1 MVLHRP
7 VILGGKTMLFE
18 PLRIRN
24 LTLPNRIIMSALD
37 LAYCPDGQVNSRLI
51 NFYEQRA
58 RGGAGLIMIGGTAIH
73 SQGVYGGFV
82 SIHDDSFI
90 KGHQEL
96 TQRVKQHGARIGL
109 QLFHAGAYSLGFNQ
123 GYEVVAPSAVP
134 SGLTRYT
141 PRELTLEEI
150 EQLVECYAQAA
161 ARGQKAGYDVI
172 EFISSAGYL
181 INQFLSPLTNRRNDQ
196 YGGSLENRMRFGLEV
211 AAAIRRQ
218 VGADMVLSVRL
229 SGSDFVPGSHT
240 WREARIFA
248 RELQNASVDFIN
260 ITGGWHQ
267 SRVPQIQAEVPRGN
281 YVYLAQKIREQIDIP
296 IAIGNRINDPAL
308 AEAILQRGQADLISV
323 ARGFLADDEWAV
335 KARSGQADKIRKCI
349 ACMTCLDGVFLE
361 KADLPGVT
369 CAINAQAGMEETRQ
383 IKKPRQQYRVV
394 IIGAGP
400 AGLEAARVAALQGH
414 EVVILEKENHL
425 GGQWRLAS
433 IPPGKEEFYSLIDYY
448 QEVLPAL
455 GVQLKTEV
463 LADVDVVASENPDII
478 LVATGAQPH
487 TPPLPTEAGTQVMQA
502 WQVLA
507 GEPVKGEN
515 IVVVGGG
522 ATGCETAIYLAE
534 QGTLSADSLRFMML
548 HQAEEIEVLQELL
561 THGSYRVTLLE
572 MGKGLARDMVRGMR
586 WTALKH
592 LRTLGVEVREE
603 TKVIAIGTK
612 GVEIETA
619 GQSTTIPAD
628 TVVFA
633 TGVASCNSLYQSLN
647 ESFPNVHLLGDALQP
662 GKLIDAIHNSFE
674 KTNDLLG

>member
-1 MVLHRP
+1 
-7 VILGGKTMLFE
+7 MLFE
-18 PLRIRN
+18 PLRIRS

-82 SIHDDSFI
+82 SIHDDSYI
-90 KGHQEL
+90 QGHQEL
-96 TQRVKQHGARIGL
+96 TKRVKQHGTRIGL
-109 QLFHAGAYSLGFNQ
+109 QLFHAGAYSLGFKN

-141 PRELTLEEI
+141 PRELALEEI
-150 EQLVECYAQAA
+150 EQLVERYAQAA
-161 ARGQKAGYDVI
+161 ARAQQAGYDVV

-181 INQFLSPLTNRRNDQ
+181 INQFLSPLTNRRTDQ

-218 VGADMVLSVRL
+218 VGTDMVLSVRL
-229 SGSDFVPGSHT
+229 SGSDFVPGSNT
-240 WREARIFA
+240 WREARVFA

-281 YVYLAQKIREQIDIP
+281 YVYLAQKIREQVGIP

-308 AEAILQRGQADLISV
+308 AESILQRGQADLISV
-323 ARGFLADDEWAV
+323 ARGFLADDQWAV
-335 KARSGQADKIRKCI
+335 KARSGQAGKIRKCI
-349 ACMTCLDGVFLE
+349 ACMTCLDGAFLE

-414 EVVILEKENHL
+414 EVVILEKENYL
-425 GGQWRLAS
+425 GGQWHLAS

-463 LADVDVVASENPDII
+463 EADVAAIAAENPDII
-478 LVATGAQPH
+478 LVATGAQPLM
-487 TPPLPTEAGTQVMQA
+487 PPIPTEAGTHVMQA

-522 ATGCETAIYLAE
+522 ATGCETALYLAE
-534 QGTLSADSLRFMML
+534 QGTLSAESLRFMML
-548 HQAEEIEVLQELL
+548 HQAEGTEVLQELL

-592 LRTLGVEVREE
+592 LRTLGVEVHEE
-603 TKVIAIGTK
+603 TRVVAINTRGIE
-612 GVEIETA
+612 VEQA
-619 GQSTTIPAD
+619 GQSANIPAD

-633 TGVASCNSLYQSLN
+633 TGVTSCNSLYQDL
-647 ESFPNVHLLGDALQP
+647 EKHFPNVHLLGDALQP

-674 KTNDLLG
+674 KTNDMLSSF